1 MFGMIIT
8 TSHAS
13 LVNGKIVE
21 APANTV
27 VEILS
32 AKKTPFVF
40 IRHSMEGRRTSTVY
54 DYDNGCLVREY
65 RLPVLRWSIL
75 RYITEVIAT
84 TSVMFFRRFSR
95 PLVFIGVDP
104 LNALAGILLR
114 KLGKV
119 QHAVFYCADYTKQ
132 RFANRWLNA
141 AYHTLDRWCAR
152 HADVVW
158 SVSTRIVNERKT
170 MGLPD
175 NKNVF
180 VPNIPSSAY
189 EPFVGNPRNSQ
200 RLITLGVLGDQ
211 LDFIGIIAAVEV
223 LAKEMPQLTL
233 AIIGT
238 GPKEEELKQEVLRRH
253 LENRIQFLGYLTHDR
268 ALEEISK
275 SGIGL
280 ALYNGNWSFNYYG
293 DSMKC
298 REYFCFGLPVITT
311 DTHSTVEDIRAEN
324 AGVVCDMKPE
334 AYVHAIRTILSNYET
349 YSRHALACAKKHEN
363 VHAKLIDAL
372 LAL

>member
-1 MFGMIIT
+1 MVIT

-32 AKKTPFVF
+32 EKKVPFVF
-40 IRHSMEGRRTSTVY
+40 IRHSMDGQLPSIVY
-54 DYDNGCLVREY
+54 DYDGGQVVATHH
-65 RLPVLRWSIL
+65 LPVLRWSIL
-75 RYITEVIAT
+75 RYLTEIIST
-84 TSVMFFRRFSR
+84 TTMALLRTFQQ

-104 LNALAGILLR
+104 LNACSGILLR

-119 QHAVFYCADYTKQ
+119 KKVVFYSADYTKE
-132 RFANRWLNA
+132 RFKNKFLNA
-141 AYHTLDRWCAR
+141 CYHALDRWSAR
-152 HADVVW
+152 NADVVW
-158 SVSTRIVNERKT
+158 SVSTRIVDERKK
-170 MGLPD
+170 MGLSD
-175 NKNVF
+175 EKNMF
-180 VPNIPSSAY
+180 VPNIPSNAY
-189 EPFVGNPRNSQ
+189 EKYLANQRDPY

-211 LDFIGIIAAVEV
+211 IDFKGMIDAVET
-223 LAKEMPQLTL
+223 LAPEIPQLTV
-233 AIIGT
+233 AIVGT
-238 GPKEEELKQEVLRRH
+238 GPKEEELKREVRQRH
-253 LENRIQFLGYLTHDR
+253 LDDRIHFLGYLSHDR

-311 DTHSTVEDIRAEN
+311 DTHSTVEDIKEAN
-324 AGVVCDMKPE
+324 AGIVCEMNRDATVK
-334 AYVHAIRTILSNYET
+334 AIRTILSNYDT
-349 YSRHALACAKKHEN
+349 YARNALQCAKKHEN
-363 VHAKLIDAL
+363 IHTRLIDDL
-372 LAL
+372 LHL